1 MNRPAPPWPSGTYL
15 LWYPIKQR
23 EAPDTLARR
32 LRRSGIAKILRAE
45 LGIAG
50 PPASSR
56 LGACGLIV
64 VNPPWTLE
72 RELAIMLPALA
83 ATLSG
88 DRARHCV
95 DWLAGEK

>member
-1 MNRPAPPWPSGTYL
+1 
-15 LWYPIKQR
+15 
-23 EAPDTLARR
+23 
-32 LRRSGIAKILRAE
+32 
-45 LGIAG
+45 
-50 PPASSR
+50 
-56 LGACGLIV
+56 LIV

-72 RELAIMLPALA
+72 RELEVMLPALA